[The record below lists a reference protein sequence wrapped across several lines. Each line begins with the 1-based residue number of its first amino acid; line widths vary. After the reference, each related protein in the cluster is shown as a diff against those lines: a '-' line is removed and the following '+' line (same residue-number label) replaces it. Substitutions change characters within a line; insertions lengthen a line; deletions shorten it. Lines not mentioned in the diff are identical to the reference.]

1 MTSPP
6 PEHRYA
12 AWRGQRPGIGALR
25 EGDPPPERLLQA
37 VWQHQRITRDRLALT
52 DGRIVRVLHPGFANR
67 EAGPD
72 FRDALVQFGGETPLR
87 GDVEIDLAASGWR
100 AHRHDVNPAFRSVVL
115 HVVWDGTGAGGL
127 PTLTLKTRLDAPV
140 GELAEW
146 FGGDGSVRAG
156 ALAGQ
161 CFGPL
166 RALPRDRLA
175 ALLDQAALVRLQ
187 LKAAQLAARARQ
199 AGWEQSLWEGLF
211 AALGYKH
218 NIWPMRRL
226 AELAGAGR
234 EPLPAALWQARLSG
248 WSGLLPAELPRG
260 GGADGDYLRRLWDA
274 WWRERAQFGEVILPR
289 AAWRMSGLR
298 PANQPLR
305 RLALAAHW
313 LAAGD
318 LPARLEKWFTREAP
332 AETLPAEL
340 LALMQP
346 SADEFWA
353 WHWTL
358 SSPRLRQ
365 PQPLL
370 GEARLTD
377 MAVNVILPWLWARA
391 AAGRNATLRAV
402 AEARLLAWPAG
413 EDNATLRLA
422 RERLF
427 AGVAPRGLFLRAA
440 AQQGLLQ
447 IVRDFCAHSDAL
459 CEGCRFPELVRRVGA
474 D

>member
-1 MTSPP
+1 MPQP
-6 PEHRYA
+6 LAAHLYA
-12 AWRGQRPGIGALR
+12 TWRTRRPHADQLR
-25 EGDPPPERLLQA
+25 EGEPPERLLQA

-52 DGRIVRVLHPGFANR
+52 DGRTMRVLHPGFPNS

-72 FRDALVQFGGETPLR
+72 FRSAIVQFGAETPLQ

-115 HVVWDGTGAGGL
+115 HVVWDGAGTAGL
-127 PTLTLKTRLDAPV
+127 PTLALKARLDAPLS
-140 GELAEW
+140 ELAEW
-146 FGGDGSVRAG
+146 FGGEGSARAG

-161 CFGPL
+161 CCGPL
-166 RALPRDRLA
+166 RELPRDRLET
-175 ALLDQAALVRLQ
+175 LLDQAALVCLQ

-199 AGWEQSLWEGLF
+199 DGWEQALWEGLF

-226 AELAGAGR
+226 AELAGTVR
-234 EPLPAALWQARLSG
+234 EPCSVALWQARLSG

-260 GGADGDYLRRLWDA
+260 RGGDGDYLRRLWDT
-274 WWRERAQFGEVILPR
+274 WWRERAQFSDVILPR

-318 LPARLEKWFTREAP
+318 LPTRLEKWFTCETP
-332 AETLPAEL
+332 AEMLPASL
-340 LALMQP
+340 LALLQP
-346 SADEFWA
+346 PADDFWS

-358 SSPRLRQ
+358 NSPRLKKA
-365 PQPLL
+365 QPLL

-377 MAVNVILPWLWARA
+377 LAVNVILPWLWARA
-391 AAGRNATLRAV
+391 AAGRNAPLRVV
-402 AEARLLAWPAG
+402 AEARLLTWPAG

-427 AGVAPRGLFLRAA
+427 GGAAPRGLFLRAA

-447 IVRDFCAHSDAL
+447 VVRDFCAHSNAL
-459 CEGCRFPELVRRVGA
+459 CESCPFPGLVRRVGA